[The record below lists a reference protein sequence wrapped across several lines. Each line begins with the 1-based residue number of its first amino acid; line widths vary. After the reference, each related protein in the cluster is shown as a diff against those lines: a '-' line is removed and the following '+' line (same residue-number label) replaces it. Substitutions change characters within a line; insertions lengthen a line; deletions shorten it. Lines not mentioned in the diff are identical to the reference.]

1 MKTLI
6 YYLLLINLIC
16 FLLAGLDKFNSIHK
30 YFRIPEK
37 VFFILSFIGGSLG
50 ILIGMYLF
58 HHKTKKMKFY
68 LGIPFLF
75 IINIISI
82 YLIIKIK

>member
-1 MKTLI
+1 MKALI
-6 YYLLLINLIC
+6 YYLLLINIIC
-16 FLLAGLDKFNSIHK
+16 LLLAGLDKFNAIHK
-30 YFRIPEK
+30 FFRIPEK

-50 ILIGMYLF
+50 VLIGMYLF

-75 IINIISI
+75 ILNIVSLYFI
-82 YLIIKIK
+82 LKIK

>member
-6 YYLLLINLIC
+6 YYLILINIIC
-16 FLLAGLDKFNSIHK
+16 LLLTGLDKFNAIRK
-30 YFRIPEK
+30 FFRIPEK
-37 VFFILSFIGGSLG
+37 VFFILSLIGGSLG
-50 ILIGMYLF
+50 TLIGMYLF

-75 IINIISI
+75 ILNIISL

>member
-6 YYLLLINLIC
+6 YYLILLNSIC
-16 FLLAGLDKFNSIHK
+16 LLLTGLDKLNAIYKH
-30 YFRIPEK
+30 FRIPEK

-50 ILIGMYLF
+50 TFIGMFIF
-58 HHKTKKMKFY
+58 HHKTKKMKFL

-82 YLIIKIK
+82 VLLLRIK